1 MKKSAD
7 AAMNGY
13 AKWILGRP
21 VFVILILLL
30 LVAALGYKSK
40 DFRID
45 ASAETLLLEH
55 DKDLRYTREINTRYG
70 VSDFLLVSYA
80 PKQGELLSDAN
91 LSDLRRLKDEISRL
105 ERVASV
111 VTILDVPLLESPPI
125 SYKDISEGL
134 PTVESPTVD
143 KELAKIEFQ
152 KSPFYRD
159 LLVSEDLTTTALM
172 VNLVIDEAYRQ
183 LVEARSQLL
192 DKEATQPL
200 TAKEKGTYRDLTE
213 KIRRHSEK
221 MAAADHQNIAAIRA
235 IMDAH
240 RSQAN
245 LFLGGISMIADDMV
259 AFIKRDLKTFGVGVF
274 LLLVTMLGIIFR
286 AWRWIVLPMLC
297 CAFSVVAMTGLLGTF
312 GWDVTVISSN
322 FISLQL
328 IITLSIVVHL
338 IVRYREYRRDE
349 PDSSNFSLVQKT
361 IRNKFVPSLY
371 SVLTTIA
378 GFGSLLLC
386 DIKPVIHFGWMMS
399 AGLLVSLAMTFL
411 LFPAA
416 LLLLPKESSPAEIR
430 PHRFSLTKALAGF
443 TQRHGAL
450 ILALTVLFSAL
461 IILGISRLKVE
472 NSFIDY
478 FKASTE
484 IYQGMS
490 VIDQKLGG
498 TTPVDVI
505 VQVRPVALDEEDD
518 LSADEDE
525 KDPFK
530 DVIKED
536 TDQYWFTDDRL
547 AVIEEVHDYLDQ
559 IPETGKVLS
568 VGTLLKIGRDLN
580 SGKPLDS
587 LDMTVF
593 YAKLPKELKDL
604 ILSPYLSIKDN
615 EARFSVRVKDSSKT
629 LKRDAFLK
637 QIHKDLIE
645 KIGLEPDKVHLAGTM
660 VLYNNMLQS
669 LFSSQIKT
677 LGVVAL
683 ALLVMFWILFR
694 SFKLALIALFPNLFA
709 SGSVLG
715 IMGWMHIPL
724 DMMTI
729 TIAAISIGIAVDNTI
744 HYICRFRDEIKVDH
758 DYYKTLHRCHDS
770 IGHAMYFTSIII
782 IIGFSILVFSSFW
795 PTIYFGLFT
804 GLAML
809 IALIAALTLLPQ
821 LIVAFKPFGA
831 QATD

>member
-1 MKKSAD
+1 
-7 AAMNGY
+7 
-13 AKWILGRP
+13 
-21 VFVILILLL
+21 
-30 LVAALGYKSK
+30 
-40 DFRID
+40 
-45 ASAETLLLEH
+45 
-55 DKDLRYTREINTRYG
+55 
-70 VSDFLLVSYA
+70 
-80 PKQGELLSDAN
+80 
-91 LSDLRRLKDEISRL
+91 
-105 ERVASV
+105 
-111 VTILDVPLLESPPI
+111 
-125 SYKDISEGL
+125 
-134 PTVESPTVD
+134 
-143 KELAKIEFQ
+143 
-152 KSPFYRD
+152 
-159 LLVSEDLTTTALM
+159 
-172 VNLVIDEAYRQ
+172 
-183 LVEARSQLL
+183 
-192 DKEATQPL
+192 
-200 TAKEKGTYRDLTE
+200 
-213 KIRRHSEK
+213 
-221 MAAADHQNIAAIRA
+221 
-235 IMDAH
+235 
-240 RSQAN
+240 
-245 LFLGGISMIADDMV
+245 
-259 AFIKRDLKTFGVGVF
+259 
-274 LLLVTMLGIIFR
+274 
-286 AWRWIVLPMLC
+286 
-297 CAFSVVAMTGLLGTF
+297 
-312 GWDVTVISSN
+312 
-322 FISLQL
+322 
-328 IITLSIVVHL
+328 
-338 IVRYREYRRDE
+338 
-349 PDSSNFSLVQKT
+349 
-361 IRNKFVPSLY
+361 
-371 SVLTTIA
+371 
-378 GFGSLLLC
+378 
-386 DIKPVIHFGWMMS
+386 
-399 AGLLVSLAMTFL
+399 MTFL

-416 LLLLPKESSPAEIR
+416 LLLLPKESRPAEIK
-430 PHRFSLTKALAGF
+430 PHRFSLTKSLAGF
-443 TQRHGAL
+443 TQRHGAP
-450 ILALTVLFSAL
+450 ILALTVFFSVL

-478 FKASTE
+478 FKSSTE

-505 VQVRPVALDEEDD
+505 VQFQPVALDEEDD

-525 KDPFK
+525 EDPFK